1 MLVMLHAF
9 VLCLKVR
16 MGTENIAMEIEASVE
31 QKLKGRDPFP
41 TANKHL
47 Y

>member
-1 MLVMLHAF
+1 
-9 VLCLKVR
+9 